1 MAWMGWNFLEILNS
15 WLVESFRLPKFQRIL
30 YMEALPAGT
39 APEIPKISS
48 ISSICV
54 ARVLEMGIKNENK
67 IKIKIKKGNL
77 WGCGTGEALSSLGCQ
92 GAVLGLAE
100 FCPDAQNRHKGAED
114 PPTEHPGH

>member
-1 MAWMGWNFLEILNS
+1 MGWNFLEILNS

-48 ISSICV
+48 ISSICA

-67 IKIKIKKGNL
+67 IKIKIKKGEFVGL
-77 WGCGTGEALSSLGCQ
+77 WHRGGPELTWLPGCCAG
-92 GAVLGLAE
+92 
-100 FCPDAQNRHKGAED
+100 
-114 PPTEHPGH
+114 PGRILP